1 MWIEDYTPEIE
12 SDEWWWNSAE
22 VKEEASEKYKKSSQK
37 AAKKVQ
43 KVKKD
48 EKKAKKYDFLLA
60 GFLVKILLD
69 KKYDSLIDSIFK
81 TIHFWYPSN
90 FVLWILSLI
99 NLEISNKIREI
110 TNNNKIKFEYKIQK
124 EEINWNDNNIDIKI
138 RNRINSW
145 VEDINLSIKIEY
157 SEIQT
162 LKLKE
167 LLIKNEEILI
177 NYISKVFVFFLKEI
191 NISITNKKSENIAE
205 FILSEIKKNIN
216 KLKIE
221 DL

>member
-205 FILSEIKKNIN
+205 FILSVIKKNIN
-216 KLKIE
+216 KTF
-221 DL
+221 